1 MSSSAASNR
10 NLPKSCEVSTPAV
23 ITVRGL
29 SKRFYYDRH
38 RAKSLRQWFIRSI
51 LRRPVPKP
59 PHAFSIENLNLS
71 VCQGESVGI
80 VGGNGSG
87 KSTLLRVIAGI
98 YRPSSGEVN
107 CSGELAAVLEL
118 GAGFHKELTGTDN
131 IATYAAALGL
141 SRAQLRK
148 RWADIVAFADIGEV
162 LDKPIK
168 HYSTGMQARIALS
181 VALCGEFDILLLDE
195 ALSVGDQGFRHKVEE
210 RLKQYHA
217 AGGTLILVSHELN
230 HLRPLCSRVI
240 WIHEGRIVADGNAET
255 VLRDYENTS

>member
-1 MSSSAASNR
+1 MSSLAASNQ
-10 NLPKSCEVSTPAV
+10 NLPKSCKVSTPAV

-38 RAKSLRQWFIRSI
+38 RTKSLRQWFIRYV
-51 LRRPVPKP
+51 LRHPVPKP
-59 PHAFSIENLNLS
+59 PQDFSIENLSLS
-71 VCQGESVGI
+71 VYRGETVGI

-98 YRPSSGEVN
+98 YRPSSGEVD

-118 GAGFHKELTGTDN
+118 GSGFHMELTGTDN

-141 SRAQLRK
+141 SRVALRK
-148 RWADIVAFADIGEV
+148 RWPEIVAFADIGDV

-168 HYSTGMQARIALS
+168 HYSTGMQARLALG

-195 ALSVGDQGFRHKVEE
+195 ALSVGDQGFRHKVEA

-217 AGGTLILVSHELN
+217 DGGTLILVSHDLN
-230 HLRPLCSRVI
+230 HLRPLCTRVI
-240 WIHEGRIVADGNAET
+240 WLHEGRIVADGDTET
-255 VLRDYENTS
+255 VLRDYENAS

>member
-1 MSSSAASNR
+1 MSSLVASNQ
-10 NLPKSCEVSTPAV
+10 NLPKSCEVSAPAV
-23 ITVRGL
+23 ITVQGL

-38 RAKSLRQWFIRSI
+38 RAKSLRQWFIRSV
-51 LRRPVPKP
+51 LHRAVPGS

-71 VCQGESVGI
+71 VYRGESVGI

-98 YRPSSGEVN
+98 YRPSSGEVD
-107 CSGELAAVLEL
+107 CSGKLAAVLEL
-118 GAGFHKELTGTDN
+118 GAGFHKELTGADN

-141 SRAQLRK
+141 SRVELRE
-148 RWADIVAFADIGEV
+148 RWSEIVAFADIGEV

-168 HYSTGMQARIALS
+168 HYSTGMQARLALG
-181 VALCGEFDILLLDE
+181 VALCGEFDTLLLDE

-217 AGGTLILVSHELN
+217 DGGTLILVSHDLN

-240 WIHEGRIVADGNAET
+240 WLRDGHIVADGDAET
-255 VLRDYENTS
+255 VLRDYENAS

>member
-1 MSSSAASNR
+1 MSFLAASNQ
-10 NLPKSCEVSTPAV
+10 NLPKSCKVSTPEA

-29 SKRFYYDRH
+29 TKRFYYDRH
-38 RAKSLRQWFIRSI
+38 RVKSLRQWFIRSV
-51 LRRPVPKP
+51 LHRSVPKP
-59 PHAFSIENLNLS
+59 PHAFSIENLSLS
-71 VCQGESVGI
+71 VYRGESVGI

-141 SRAQLRK
+141 TRVELRK
-148 RWADIVAFADIGEV
+148 QWPEIVAFADIGEV

-168 HYSTGMQARIALS
+168 HYSTGMQARLALG
-181 VALCGEFDILLLDE
+181 VALCSEFDILLLDE
-195 ALSVGDQGFRHKVEE
+195 VLSVGDQGFRHKVEK

-217 AGGTLILVSHELN
+217 NGGTLILVSHDLN
-230 HLRPLCSRVI
+230 HLRILCSRII
-240 WIHEGRIVADGNAET
+240 WLREGRIVADGDTET
-255 VLRDYENTS
+255 VLRDYENAS